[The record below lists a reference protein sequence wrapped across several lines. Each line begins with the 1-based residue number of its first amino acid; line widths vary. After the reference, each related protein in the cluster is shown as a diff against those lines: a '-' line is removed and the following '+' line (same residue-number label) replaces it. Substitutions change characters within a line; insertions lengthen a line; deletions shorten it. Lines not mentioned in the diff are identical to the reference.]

1 MFSKFPAY
9 TEDTSGN
16 EVNKK
21 KKTSEKRKRSVL
33 KGESS

>member
-21 KKTSEKRKRSVL
+21 RKHLKKENDL
-33 KGESS
+33 F